1 LALKPCHLYKLMKFH
16 EYGTIEYFRECF
28 SDIMSDLPPAKED
41 INAFDQAMIMMKA
54 FEDAIESWLDYH
66 KEAVTSF
73 EYLRDEF
80 LAKRNE
86 QQWLDDEDEAAKL
99 PKIPEFPSLLAKDLI

>member
-1 LALKPCHLYKLMKFH
+1 
-16 EYGTIEYFRECF
+16 
-28 SDIMSDLPPAKED
+28 MSDLPPAKED
-41 INAFDQAMIMMKA
+41 INAFDQAIIMMKA

-80 LAKRNE
+80 LAQRNE
-86 QQWLDDEDEAAKL
+86 QQWLDDEKEASKL
-99 PKIPEFPSLLAKDLI
+99 PDIPKFPSLLN

>member
-1 LALKPCHLYKLMKFH
+1 
-16 EYGTIEYFRECF
+16 
-28 SDIMSDLPPAKED
+28 MSDLPPAKED
-41 INAFDQAMIMMKA
+41 INAFDQALIMMQA

-80 LAKRNE
+80 LAQRAE
-86 QQWLDDEDEAAKL
+86 QQQLDNETEASRL
-99 PKIPEFPSLLAKDLI
+99 PEIPKFPSLLN

>member
-1 LALKPCHLYKLMKFH
+1 MKFH

-28 SDIMSDLPPAKED
+28 SDVMSDLPPAKED

-86 QQWLDDEDEAAKL
+86 QQCLDDEAEAAKL

>member
-1 LALKPCHLYKLMKFH
+1 
-16 EYGTIEYFRECF
+16 
-28 SDIMSDLPPAKED
+28 MSDLPPAKED
-41 INAFDQAMIMMKA
+41 INAFDQALIMMKA

-80 LAKRNE
+80 LAKRND
-86 QQWLDDEDEAAKL
+86 QLLLDSDNEAAKL
-99 PKIPEFPSLLAKDLI
+99 PKIPDFPSLFN

>member
-1 LALKPCHLYKLMKFH
+1 MKYH

-28 SDIMSDLPPAKED
+28 SDVMSDLPPAKED
-41 INAFDQAMIMMKA
+41 IDAFDQALIMMQA

-80 LAKRNE
+80 LAQRAE
-86 QQWLDDEDEAAKL
+86 QQQLDNENEASKL
-99 PKIPEFPSLLAKDLI
+99 PEIPKFPSLLN

>member
-1 LALKPCHLYKLMKFH
+1 MKYR

-28 SDIMSDLPPAKED
+28 SDVMSDLPPAKED
-41 INAFDQAMIMMKA
+41 INAFDQALIMMQA

-80 LAKRNE
+80 LAQRNE
-86 QQWLDDEDEAAKL
+86 KQQLDNDKEESKL
-99 PKIPEFPSLLAKDLI
+99 PEIPKFPSLLN

>member
-1 LALKPCHLYKLMKFH
+1 MKYH

-28 SDIMSDLPPAKED
+28 SDVMSDLPPAKED

-80 LAKRNE
+80 LAQRNE

-99 PKIPEFPSLLAKDLI
+99 PEIPEFPSLLAKDLL

>member
-1 LALKPCHLYKLMKFH
+1 MKYH

-28 SDIMSDLPPAKED
+28 SDVMSDLPPAKED
-41 INAFDQAMIMMKA
+41 IDAFEQAVIMLKA

-80 LAKRNE
+80 LARRNE
-86 QQWLDDEDEAAKL
+86 QQVLDSDEEASKL
-99 PKIPEFPSLLAKDLI
+99 PDIPKFPSLLN

>member
-1 LALKPCHLYKLMKFH
+1 
-16 EYGTIEYFRECF
+16 
-28 SDIMSDLPPAKED
+28 MSDLPPAKED
-41 INAFDQAMIMMKA
+41 INAFDQAIIMMKA

-80 LAKRNE
+80 LARRNE
-86 QQWLDDEDEAAKL
+86 QQVLDSDEESSKL
-99 PKIPEFPSLLAKDLI
+99 PAIPKFPSLLN

>member
-1 LALKPCHLYKLMKFH
+1 MAITS
-16 EYGTIEYFRECF
+16 EYGSLKYFTECF
-28 SDIMSDLPPAKED
+28 SDVMSDLPPAKQEID
-41 INAFDQAMIMMKA
+41 PFDQALVMMQA

-80 LAKRNE
+80 LAQRKD
-86 QQWLDDEDEAAKL
+86 QKVLDDENEASKL
-99 PKIPEFPSLLAKDLI
+99 PEIPKFPSLLN

>member
-1 LALKPCHLYKLMKFH
+1 
-16 EYGTIEYFRECF
+16 
-28 SDIMSDLPPAKED
+28 MSDLPPAKED
-41 INAFDQAMIMMKA
+41 IKAFDQAMIMMKA

-80 LAKRNE
+80 LAQRNE
-86 QQWLDDEDEAAKL
+86 QLLLDSEDEASKL
-99 PKIPEFPSLLAKDLI
+99 PDIPKFPSLLN

>member
-1 LALKPCHLYKLMKFH
+1 
-16 EYGTIEYFRECF
+16 
-28 SDIMSDLPPAKED
+28 MSDLPPAKQEID
-41 INAFDQAMIMMKA
+41 PFDQALVMMQA

-80 LAKRNE
+80 LAQRKD
-86 QQWLDDEDEAAKL
+86 QKVLDDENEESKL
-99 PKIPEFPSLLAKDLI
+99 PEIPKFPSLLN

>member
-1 LALKPCHLYKLMKFH
+1 
-16 EYGTIEYFRECF
+16 
-28 SDIMSDLPPAKED
+28 MSDLPPAKED
-41 INAFDQAMIMMKA
+41 INAFDQAIIMMKA

-80 LAKRNE
+80 LARRIE
-86 QQWLDDEDEAAKL
+86 QQVLDSDEEASKL
-99 PKIPEFPSLLAKDLI
+99 PDIPKFPSLLN

>member
-1 LALKPCHLYKLMKFH
+1 MKFH

-28 SDIMSDLPPAKED
+28 SDVMSDLPPAKED
-41 INAFDQAMIMMKA
+41 INAFDQALIMMKA

-80 LAKRNE
+80 LSQRSE
-86 QQWLDDEDEAAKL
+86 QRWLDGQDEAAQL
-99 PKIPEFPSLLAKDLI
+99 PEIPEFPSLLTEKTS

>member
-1 LALKPCHLYKLMKFH
+1 MKYH

-28 SDIMSDLPPAKED
+28 SDVMSDLPPAKED
-41 INAFDQAMIMMKA
+41 INAFDQAIIMMKA

-80 LAKRNE
+80 LARRNE
-86 QQWLDDEDEAAKL
+86 QQVLDSDEKASKL
-99 PKIPEFPSLLAKDLI
+99 PDIPKFPSLLN

>member
-1 LALKPCHLYKLMKFH
+1 MKYH

-28 SDIMSDLPPAKED
+28 SDVMSDLPPAKED
-41 INAFDQAMIMMKA
+41 INAFDQALIMMQA

-80 LAKRNE
+80 LAQRAE
-86 QQWLDDEDEAAKL
+86 QQQLDNENEASKL
-99 PKIPEFPSLLAKDLI
+99 PEIPKFPSLLN

>member
-1 LALKPCHLYKLMKFH
+1 MKYH

-28 SDIMSDLPPAKED
+28 SDVMSDLPPAKED
-41 INAFDQAMIMMKA
+41 INAFDQALIMMQA

-80 LAKRNE
+80 LAQRNE
-86 QQWLDDEDEAAKL
+86 QQSLDDEKETSEL
-99 PKIPEFPSLLAKDLI
+99 PDIPKFPSLLN

>member
-1 LALKPCHLYKLMKFH
+1 
-16 EYGTIEYFRECF
+16 
-28 SDIMSDLPPAKED
+28 MSDLPPAKQEID
-41 INAFDQAMIMMKA
+41 AFDQALIMMQA

-80 LAKRNE
+80 LAQRND
-86 QQWLDDEDEAAKL
+86 QKVLDNEKEASEL
-99 PKIPEFPSLLAKDLI
+99 PDIPKFPSLLN